1 MYSQNDATV
10 NDARIKKVVC
20 VLVIALILGI
30 VALVPTLMYRIQWAT
45 DLVSCLFGAVIIFF
59 WSLKLTPLI
68 YYRKF
73 LREMNNG
80 MTHEMVAEF
89 VGISPDL
96 ATHDGVSAQ
105 VFEMSEGP
113 KEKGE
118 DLRTFYWDASKP
130 LPEIKPGEMLRVTS
144 HGGFVIGWQ
153 RV

>member
-1 MYSQNDATV
+1 MGDRSG
-10 NDARIKKVVC
+10 
-20 VLVIALILGI
+20 VLPVRR
-30 VALVPTLMYRIQWAT
+30 VYN
-45 DLVSCLFGAVIIFF
+45 IFL
-59 WSLKLTPLI
+59 SLKPTPLI

-96 ATHDGVSAQ
+96 ATHDGVSAH

-130 LPEIKPGEMLRVTS
+130 LPEIKPGENVARNAARRIRDRLAES
-144 HGGFVIGWQ
+144 LIGE
-153 RV
+153 

>member
-1 MYSQNDATV
+1 MIDIDNVRFTYDGV
-10 NDARIKKVVC
+10 HF
-20 VLVIALILGI
+20 AL
-30 VALVPTLMYRIQWAT
+30 
-45 DLVSCLFGAVIIFF
+45 
-59 WSLKLTPLI
+59 
-68 YYRKF
+68 
-73 LREMNNG
+73 
-80 MTHEMVAEF
+80 
-89 VGISPDL
+89 
-96 ATHDGVSAQ
+96 DGVSAH